1 VAIRAPDI
9 RAARIRAL
17 RLHVIV
23 ALGTLLVLIV
33 VNFLAMPAYPWWIFV
48 LMAWM
53 PLVAIH
59 TAWAMELFGSSKDNH
74 RDTEAQRKR

>member
-1 VAIRAPDI
+1 
-9 RAARIRAL
+9 L

-33 VNFLAMPAYPWWIFV
+33 VNFLATPGMPWWIFV
-48 LMAWM
+48 LVAWM

-59 TAWAMELFGSSKDNH
+59 TAWAMDLFGSRKES
-74 RDTEAQRKR
+74 REASEERGRRTGAS